1 MTQLPGVS
9 IIIVN
14 YNNGCFLGAAIDS
27 ALGQDHPLCEVIV
40 VDDCST
46 DNSREIAAC
55 YADRIRCVLRETN
68 AGQTIA
74 LNTAWPLARYPIL
87 IFLDSDDLLFPHA
100 ASTVAGHWT
109 TAAVKAQFPLATID
123 REGRQLGHVNPRFP
137 PNLETALI
145 RAALLRT
152 GQSPSAPGSG
162 NAYSRSLLDRVRADG
177 GFEIENPREL
187 FPDAVLDC
195 NAPFYGEIV
204 TLYQPLACYR
214 IHDGNDSAQNTVDL
228 ARFAKGARYSQR
240 KLDYLAQR
248 CCDWGIPF
256 DAAAAGN
263 RSPWLLDCRLAMKK
277 LARAR
282 NASQEPISD
291 LLYYGFRAHLG
302 EDGRSRLA
310 RTMRALWFVSVAL
323 SPRCLAS
330 RMIALRF
337 LVAQRPR
344 WLAVTFS
351 TLTKVKTS
359 AWPTSLTLDKS
370 KPGAEWNR

>member
-1 MTQLPGVS
+1 MTQQLLGVS
-9 IIIVN
+9 IIISN
-14 YNNGCFLGAAIDS
+14 YNNARFLGAAIDS

-46 DNSREIAAC
+46 DNSREIVVG
-55 YADRIRCVLRETN
+55 YADRIRCMLRETN
-68 AGQTIA
+68 GGQTIA
-74 LNTAWPLARYPIL
+74 VMGAWALARYPIL
-87 IFLDSDDLLFPHA
+87 MFLDSDDLLFPHA

-123 REGRQLGHVNPRFP
+123 PEGRQLGHVNPRFP

-152 GQSPSAPGSG
+152 GQSPSSPGSG
-162 NAYSRSLLDRVRADG
+162 NAYSRSLLDRIHADG
-177 GFEIENPREL
+177 GFEIENPRDI
-187 FPDAVLDC
+187 FPDGVLDC
-195 NAPFYGEIV
+195 NAAFYGEIV

-228 ARFAKGARYSQR
+228 ARFAKGVRYSQR

-248 CCDWGIPF
+248 CRDWGIPF
-256 DAAAAGN
+256 DAVDAGN

-277 LARAR
+277 LARTC

-291 LLYYGFRAHLG
+291 ILYYGVRAHLG
-302 EDGRSRLA
+302 EDGRSRIA
-310 RTMRALWFVSVAL
+310 KIVRALWFVIVAL
-323 SPRCLAS
+323 SPRRLAS

-351 TLTKVKTS
+351 KLTKVKTS
-359 AWPTSLTLDKS
+359 AWLTSLT
-370 KPGAEWNR
+370 RQQ